1 MFDLK
6 GYLQIQRQKVDI
18 ALAGYVDT
26 ICHQG
31 RLHDPVRY
39 TLLSNGKRL
48 RPILCLA
55 ACALVGGQEEQ
66 SLPAACAL
74 EMIHAYSLIH
84 DDLPALDNDDLRRGR
99 PTCHVAFNEA
109 TAILAGDTLL
119 TLAFEV
125 LSLSGSNI
133 SEDQAGRY
141 LRAIKIIAEAA
152 GCNGMIEGQARDLAF
167 EGMAINQD
175 ELQEIHTLKTGA
187 LISAAVASGAVLGQG
202 SDDQLKHLTDYA
214 QKIGLAFQVA
224 DDILNVM
231 STPEQL
237 GKAVGTDQAHRKNTY
252 PALLGLEPAQ
262 QYARTLIDDA
272 LQALT
277 FFDNKAEPLRAL
289 ARYIIERRR

>member
-1 MFDLK
+1 
-6 GYLQIQRQKVDI
+6 
-18 ALAGYVDT
+18 
-26 ICHQG
+26 
-31 RLHDPVRY
+31 
-39 TLLSNGKRL
+39 
-48 RPILCLA
+48 
-55 ACALVGGQEEQ
+55 
-66 SLPAACAL
+66 
-74 EMIHAYSLIH
+74 
-84 DDLPALDNDDLRRGR
+84 
-99 PTCHVAFNEA
+99 VAFNEA

-175 ELQEIHTLKTGA
+175 ELQEMHTLKTGA